1 MNASKQ
7 QSWERFKKFYF
18 EFPQI
23 GLAVDL
29 SKMNISDEFIVTM
42 EPRFQKAFADMSA
55 LENGDLANPDG
66 GRMVG
71 HYWLRNPAL
80 VPKPDITREIRE
92 TIARV
97 KTLAASINSG
107 TIRGAKVVVEN
118 LLLIGIGGWRLGR
131 NSFPRRVVLST
142 INFGF
147 TSLTIQDP
155 DGQHEWITVFS
166 MWDWVGGRRCRLSGS
181 VVNQRIS
188 VFWQ

>member
-1 MNASKQ
+1 
-7 QSWERFKKFYF
+7 
-18 EFPQI
+18 
-23 GLAVDL
+23 
-29 SKMNISDEFIVTM
+29 
-42 EPRFQKAFADMSA
+42 MSA

-131 NSFPRRVVLST
+131 NSFPRHVVLST

-155 DGQHEWITVFS
+155 DGQHEWMTAFS
-166 MWDWVGGRRCRLSGS
+166 IWDWVGGRGERDIVSQGR
-181 VVNQRIS
+181 VVHQRIS
-188 VFWQ
+188 VFWQYGGNR